1 MQTSRTIKI
10 KESRGDRVLLI
21 AIHTFLTLCSLVVL
35 YPLIYILSASFSNP
49 FAVISGQ
56 VWLYP
61 VDFTLIGYET
71 VFKNSQVLVGF
82 ANSFF
87 YATVGTLVAV
97 TVTVMMAYPL
107 SRKTFYGRNLLM
119 FLLTFTMLFSGG
131 LIPLYLVVKDL
142 NLMDTRWALIIPNA
156 LGVFQIIIARTFFQN
171 TIPEELSEAA
181 EIDGCS
187 DMGFLFRVVL
197 PLSKPI
203 IAVLV
208 LFFAVGQWNA
218 YFDAL
223 LYLKDN
229 AKYPL
234 QLVLRN
240 ILLLQTTENPTNIS
254 ETMKRQG
261 VAELMKYSLI
271 VVSTVPVLVL
281 YPFIQKHFVKGVM
294 IGSLKG

>member
-1 MQTSRTIKI
+1 MIAKKTI
-10 KESRGDRVLLI
+10 KESPGDRLLLVILYVVLSICVL
-21 AIHTFLTLCSLVVL
+21 AVL
-35 YPLIYILSASFSNP
+35 YPLIYIVSASFSSP
-49 FAVISGQ
+49 FAVISGK

-61 VDFTLIGYET
+61 VDITLVGYET

-82 ANSFF
+82 GNSVF
-87 YATVGTLVAV
+87 YAAAGTLVAV
-97 TVTVMMAYPL
+97 TVTIMMAYPL

-131 LIPLYLVVKDL
+131 LIPVYLVIRDL
-142 NLMDTRWALIIPNA
+142 HLLDTRWALIIPQA

-171 TIPEELSEAA
+171 TIPDELAEAA

-187 DMGFLFRVVL
+187 DIGFLMRVVL

-208 LFFAVGQWNA
+208 LFFAVARWNA

-223 LYLKDN
+223 IYIRDSDL
-229 AKYPL
+229 YPL

-240 ILLLQTTENPTNIS
+240 ILLLNANQNPTNIT
-254 ETMKRQG
+254 EAMERQG
-261 VAELMKYSLI
+261 VAEQMKYALI
-271 VVSTVPVLVL
+271 VISSLPVLIL